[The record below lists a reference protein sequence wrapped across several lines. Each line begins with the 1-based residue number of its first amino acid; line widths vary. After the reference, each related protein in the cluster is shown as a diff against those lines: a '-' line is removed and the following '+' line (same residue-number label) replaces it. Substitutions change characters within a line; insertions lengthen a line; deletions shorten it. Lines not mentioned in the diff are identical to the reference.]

1 MLPYVKH
8 VWGMNGKAFR
18 RNLRCFSFILIYSVR
33 GRKEVKKMSENR
45 QKRKEVIEAELQKTR
60 AELAIAKH
68 REAKLHNQ
76 IKGMTE
82 KERRH
87 RNIVWGSHFEYL
99 LREKLNVSKEQLA
112 TLDDDKVK
120 DILNTLFSDL
130 LFRRAMQII
139 LAKKVKQQSQTE

>member
-1 MLPYVKH
+1 
-8 VWGMNGKAFR
+8 
-18 RNLRCFSFILIYSVR
+18 
-33 GRKEVKKMSENR
+33 MSESKQTR
-45 QKRKEVIEAELQKTR
+45 REVIDAELKKTK

-68 REAKLHNQ
+68 RETKLRNQ

-112 TLDDDKVK
+112 TLNDDRVK
-120 DILNTLFSDL
+120 DILNTLFADL
-130 LFRRAMQII
+130 SFRRTMQNV
-139 LAKKVKQQSQTE
+139 LAEKIKPQSPTE

>member
-1 MLPYVKH
+1 
-8 VWGMNGKAFR
+8 
-18 RNLRCFSFILIYSVR
+18 
-33 GRKEVKKMSENR
+33 MSESKQTR
-45 QKRKEVIEAELQKTR
+45 REVIDAELKKTK

-68 REAKLHNQ
+68 RETKLRNQ

-130 LFRRAMQII
+130 SFRRIMQNI
-139 LAKKVKQQSQTE
+139 LIEKAKTKSPTESKYLL

>member
-1 MLPYVKH
+1 
-8 VWGMNGKAFR
+8 
-18 RNLRCFSFILIYSVR
+18 
-33 GRKEVKKMSENR
+33 MSENKLKSR
-45 QKRKEVIEAELQKTR
+45 DAIDAELKKTKV
-60 AELAIAKH
+60 ELAIAKH
-68 REAKLHNQ
+68 REAKLRNQ

-120 DILNTLFSDL
+120 DILNKLFSDL
-130 LFRRAMQII
+130 AFPTRRSSDLQNRKNQFIGCCMVGSIIKLCGQIK
-139 LAKKVKQQSQTE
+139 AVF

>member
-1 MLPYVKH
+1 
-8 VWGMNGKAFR
+8 
-18 RNLRCFSFILIYSVR
+18 
-33 GRKEVKKMSENR
+33 MSESKQTR
-45 QKRKEVIEAELQKTR
+45 RDVIDAELQRTK

-68 REAKLHNQ
+68 RETKLRNQ

-112 TLDDDKVK
+112 TLDDDRVK
-120 DILNTLFSDL
+120 DILNALFSDL
-130 LFRRAMQII
+130 SFQRTMRNVLAEK
-139 LAKKVKQQSQTE
+139 AKKQSPMEMNKEHS

>member
-1 MLPYVKH
+1 MSANK
-8 VWGMNGKAFR
+8 
-18 RNLRCFSFILIYSVR
+18 LRS
-33 GRKEVKKMSENR
+33 GD
-45 QKRKEVIEAELQKTR
+45 VIDAELKKTK

-68 REAKLHNQ
+68 REAKLRNQ

-99 LREKLNVSKEQLA
+99 IREKLNVSKEQLA
-112 TLDDDKVK
+112 TLNDDAVK

-130 LFRRAMQII
+130 YFRRTMQNI
-139 LAKKVKQQSQTE
+139 LTEKVKPQSSTE

>member
-1 MLPYVKH
+1 
-8 VWGMNGKAFR
+8 
-18 RNLRCFSFILIYSVR
+18 
-33 GRKEVKKMSENR
+33 MSENKPTR
-45 QKRKEVIEAELQKTR
+45 RDVIDAELQKTK

-68 REAKLHNQ
+68 REAKLRNQ

-112 TLDDDKVK
+112 TLDDDRVK
-120 DILNTLFSDL
+120 DILNMLFSDL
-130 LFRRAMQII
+130 SFRRIMQNI
-139 LAKKVKQQSQTE
+139 LTEKAKTKSPTE